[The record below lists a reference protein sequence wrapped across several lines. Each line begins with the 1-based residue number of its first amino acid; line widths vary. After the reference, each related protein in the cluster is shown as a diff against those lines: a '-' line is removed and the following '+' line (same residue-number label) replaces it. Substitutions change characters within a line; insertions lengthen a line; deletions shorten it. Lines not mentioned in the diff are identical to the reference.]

1 MKRILLL
8 LSAIMMAVCS
18 YAQPKLS
25 ATPLSFGNNFVFL
38 GETVKVPIEVTN
50 TGTSTIGKITY
61 TLTRDGEVVESKN
74 KLISIGSGNTA
85 SFTISFKADTELRK
99 SPCTFTITGVNGKD
113 NESEEKTATGNII
126 TIAEKPVVV
135 PVVEEFTG
143 TWCGYCPVGFDGMEY
158 AHETFGDKVALIAIH
173 TGDIMQVNELNK
185 LANRIDGVPS
195 AIMDLAASDFY
206 PANSELEKQIKN
218 QIQNKIAAASIQVA
232 AAWTNSAKKYIN
244 ITTKT
249 NFIFSD
255 DNVNYAIAYAL
266 TEDGMHGTGSDWAQA
281 NYLSNNPNYASS
293 NPFWYKSP
301 NPVTGIE
308 FNHVGVA
315 AWGVEKGI
323 DGTVP
328 SSVVAGEDLEYTY
341 RADISSNSL
350 IQDKSKLKVI
360 VMLIDRNS
368 GTIVNAAQTP
378 IEAYN
383 PTGLIGVEDGPAPG
397 ISRNGEEVYD
407 LSGRKVNSKFK
418 IQNSKLGKGIY
429 IVNGKKVLR

>member
-18 YAQPKLS
+18 FAQAKLS
-25 ATPLSFGNNFVFL
+25 ATPLSFGNNFVFM
-38 GETVKVPIEVTN
+38 GETIKVPISVTN
-50 TGTSTIGKITY
+50 TGTSTIGKLTY
-61 TLTRDGEVVESKN
+61 TLIRDGEEVASKN
-74 KLISIGSGNTA
+74 ALVTIGAGITA
-85 SFTISFKADTELRK
+85 SISISFKADTEARK
-99 SPCTFTITGVNGKD
+99 SPCTITITGVNGKP
-113 NESEEKTATGNII
+113 NESEEKTASGNII
-126 TIAEKPVVV
+126 TITEKPVVV

-173 TGDIMQVNELNK
+173 TGDVMQVNELNN

-195 AIMDLAASDFY
+195 AIMDLGESVFY
-206 PANSELEKQIKN
+206 PSNSELKNQINN

-232 AAWTNSAKKYIN
+232 AAWTSSAKKYIN

-249 NFIFSD
+249 NFIYSD
-255 DNVNYAIAYAL
+255 DNANYAIAYAL

-281 NYLSNNPNYASS
+281 NYLSNNANYANS

-301 NPVTGIE
+301 NPVTGVK

-315 AWGVEKGI
+315 AWGVETGI
-323 DGTVP
+323 DGSVP
-328 SSVVAGEDLEYTY
+328 SSVVAGEDQEYTY
-341 RADISSNSL
+341 RADISNNKL
-350 IQDKSKLKVI
+350 IQDKGNLKVI
-360 VMLIDRNS
+360 VMLIDRNT
-368 GTIVNAAQTP
+368 GTIVNAAQGP

-383 PTGLIGVEDGPAPG
+383 PTGLIGVENGP
-397 ISRNGEEVYD
+397 SRNGEEVYD
-407 LSGRKVNSKFK
+407 LSGRRVD
-418 IQNSKLGKGIY
+418 SKLGKGLY